1 MIFKRPPPASVIWAA
16 PRAWGVDRLPC
27 PNLGRNPLL
36 SPLDMLV
43 IGVEALLFFGPDQLP
58 GVARKVGSVVR
69 ELQMTSQSFIRE
81 MERAADDAE
90 AAKVAQNTPLDIEE
104 IPPVEHVDEPVVESA
119 DLAEPRSDE
128 VEKPL
133 KD

>member
-1 MIFKRPPPASVIWAA
+1 M
-16 PRAWGVDRLPC
+16 
-27 PNLGRNPLL
+27 L

-43 IGVEALLFFGPDQLP
+43 IGGAALLFFGPDQLP

-90 AAKVAQNTPLDIEE
+90 AVKVAQNTPLDIEE
-104 IPPVEHVDEPVVESA
+104 IPPLEHVDEPVVESA
-119 DLAEPRSDE
+119 DLAEPDSGE

>member
-1 MIFKRPPPASVIWAA
+1 M
-16 PRAWGVDRLPC
+16 
-27 PNLGRNPLL
+27 L

-43 IGVEALLFFGPDQLP
+43 IGGAALLFFGPDQLP

-69 ELQMTSQSFIRE
+69 ELQLTSQSFIRE

-90 AAKVAQNTPLDIEE
+90 ATKAVRNTPLDIEE
-104 IPPVEHVDEPVVESA
+104 IPPVEHVDEPVVENA
-119 DLAEPRSDE
+119 DLAEPHSDE
-128 VEKPL
+128 AEKPL